1 MDDEKLLPVGEPTPP
16 ATPVVEPVQMP
27 HEMYVRRKRSDSP
40 LHQFVSR
47 TGPAYEIPT
56 VPVEEKK
63 QETVIPVTPAPLPG
77 VPSSTQQS
85 WGTLVSIVV
94 IVLMIIV
101 GAFYAW
107 GNRIAQNQ
115 QIAPAAVQ

>member
-1 MDDEKLLPVGEPTPP
+1 MTDEKLLPLGETTPP
-16 ATPVVEPVQMP
+16 ATPIAEP
-27 HEMYVRRKRSDSP
+27 SS
-40 LHQFVSR
+40 
-47 TGPAYEIPT
+47 
-56 VPVEEKK
+56 EKAAA
-63 QETVIPVTPAPLPG
+63 APLVG
-77 VPSSTQQS
+77 IPSSAQQS